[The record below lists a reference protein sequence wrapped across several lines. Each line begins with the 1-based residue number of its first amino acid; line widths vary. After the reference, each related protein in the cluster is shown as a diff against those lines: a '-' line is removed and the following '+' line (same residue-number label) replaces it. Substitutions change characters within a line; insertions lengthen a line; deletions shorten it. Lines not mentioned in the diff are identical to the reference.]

1 MFNFFKGK
9 QKTPTDPL
17 SEVTAHLRNLAY
29 DLTPY
34 GASVASRE
42 LQSGYSPAEV
52 ASHLALTTMAL
63 DIKNVGLSMEK
74 LLWFV
79 PHARAL
85 LDVLKSYRD
94 QGLMREAMWKND
106 ATAVHGISTVDNQQV
121 PWIDKVLSDPIAGK
135 ERVANSR
142 INYVERYG
150 RQLTD

>member
-9 QKTPTDPL
+9 TTPPDPL
-17 SEVTAHLRNLAY
+17 SDVTAHLKNLAY

-34 GASVASRE
+34 GASVASLE

-52 ASHLALTTMAL
+52 ASHLALITMAL
-63 DIKNVGLSMEK
+63 DIKNVGLSTQ

-94 QGLMREAMWKND
+94 KGLMREAIWKND
-106 ATAVHGISTVDNQQV
+106 ATAVYGISMVDNKQV
-121 PWIDKVLSDPIAGK
+121 QWIDKVLSDPIAGK
-135 ERVANSR
+135 ERLANSR
-142 INYVERYG
+142 INYEERYG
-150 RQLTD
+150 GQLAD